1 MSNCA
6 LTKAITKVSAV
17 ISFRDFDRSYVQ
29 AVSVDLD
36 KWLQENASLHAW
48 IIHDRDLLDDGCTF
62 KTLHMHIVFQL
73 SKKKRA
79 STIINALADIFA
91 VSPLAVSVE
100 QAFSIEGAIQ
110 YLVHKNQKDKHQ
122 YSVDD
127 IHTDIQD
134 DEMSMIMDTTTIAA
148 DFDRIKGICYGA
160 EDLLEVI
167 EKVGMSTYQHYRAT
181 ILDIYEC
188 CLKNKR
194 KEVIPPYEG

>member
-1 MSNCA
+1 MANCA

-17 ISFRDFDRSYVQ
+17 ISFQNFNREYVEG
-29 AVSVDLD
+29 VSGDLD
-36 KWLQENASLHAW
+36 KWLQEQTSLYAY

-73 SKKKRA
+73 SKKKRV
-79 STIINALADIFA
+79 STIINALADIYA

-110 YLVHKNQKDKHQ
+110 YLVHKNQKEKYQ

-134 DEMSMIMDTTTIAA
+134 DEMDMIMDTTTIAA
-148 DFDRIKGICYGA
+148 DFDRIKSICYGA

-181 ILDIYEC
+181 ILDIFEC
-188 CLKNKR
+188 CQKMKR
-194 KEVIPPYEG
+194 NEVIPPYEG